1 VGRAHRKERRLRKI
15 LELLLLLLLAL
26 TFVLV
31 GCMTTRPL
39 VDTSSE
45 VARIKDRV
53 YYHNISITFDGRNY
67 FTLNG
72 GNEGYC
78 TLNRYDGTGK
88 VIDTYDVELD
98 GRAIFYNPLDGKLY
112 LKDYGVDLYRFDPRD
127 GDVDV
132 VLSDF
137 FLDENSSPG
146 MSPDGKYIY
155 ELVGGEVLFYDSK
168 TGEELKS
175 IVIDEYY
182 DEHGYN
188 ASLAASKNHL
198 FIWGDAYDLLVYTLK
213 GKYLGKFVLPRQG
226 FSYSLSY
233 CRGMV
238 WIADDAD
245 AKDELGEG
253 YWLGYRAR
261 D

>member
-1 VGRAHRKERRLRKI
+1 MK
-15 LELLLLLLLAL
+15 
-26 TFVLV
+26 
-31 GCMTTRPL
+31 TRPI
-39 VDTSSE
+39 VDTSVE

-53 YYHNISITFDGRNY
+53 YYHNISIAFDGRHY

-78 TLNRYDGTGK
+78 VLNRFDGSGK

-98 GRAIFYNPLDGKLY
+98 GRAIFHNPVDGELY
-112 LKDYGVDLYRFDPRD
+112 IKDYGIDLYRFDPDD

-132 VLSDF
+132 VLEGF
-137 FLDENSSPG
+137 FVDDNSSPG
-146 MSPDGKYIY
+146 MSPDGKHIY
-155 ELVGGEVLFYDSK
+155 ELVDGEVLVYDTE
-168 TGEELKS
+168 TGEEVRA
-175 IVIDEYY
+175 IDIDEYY
-182 DEHGYN
+182 DEHGYS
-188 ASLAASKNHL
+188 ASLAVSKNHL
-198 FIWGDAYDLLVYTLK
+198 FVWGDAYDILVYSMK
-213 GKYLGKFVLPRQG
+213 GKLLGRFALPRQG

-245 AKDELGEG
+245 AKDELGDG
-253 YWLGYRAR
+253 FWFGYRAR